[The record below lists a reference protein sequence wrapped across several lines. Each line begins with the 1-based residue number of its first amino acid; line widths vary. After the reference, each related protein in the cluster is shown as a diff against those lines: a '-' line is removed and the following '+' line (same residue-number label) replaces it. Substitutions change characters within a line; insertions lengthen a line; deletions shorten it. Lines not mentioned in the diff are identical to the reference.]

1 MVDTLDGE
9 RKNILTDQRGM
20 ALLITVMTVSLLVA
34 VTIMFHRKSWHSYL
48 VAHNYKVNT
57 ELKAIGESGINIGL
71 ALLLQDV
78 NTNSYDSLLD
88 SWGVIRQNE
97 LNTLFGAGKLELEV
111 VDLSGRLQINRLVQ
125 TKAKDQGENAKEGEN
140 NTEKEIN
147 TEEEINTGEEIN
159 SEEETNTE
167 EEIRDILLQ
176 LLLSPS
182 FSVEEDEAGGIVDA
196 LVDWIDEDERESDN
210 GAESSYYQ
218 ALKTPYECRNGPI
231 QYIEE
236 LLLVRGIGPKLL
248 FGKGEEKGLA
258 DYLTVYGE
266 DGKININT
274 ADPLLLKSM
283 NSQISDEL
291 AEELQAF
298 RTDEEN
304 EEQLENP
311 SWYSKIASWPGDI
324 VLNNKLITT
333 QSTLFLIRSVG
344 RSDTLFRQVTAV
356 VNRIDK
362 KTIKVLSRKVE

>member
-1 MVDTLDGE
+1 MVYTLDGE
-9 RKNILTDQRGM
+9 RQNILTDQRGM
-20 ALLITVMTVSLLVA
+20 ALLITVMTVSLLFA

-48 VAHNYKVNT
+48 VAHNYKINT

-78 NTNSYDSLLD
+78 STNSYDSLLD

-97 LNTLFGAGKLELEV
+97 LNSLFGAGKLELDV

-125 TKAKDQGENAKEGEN
+125 TKDKDQGENAKEGEN
-140 NTEKEIN
+140 NTEKNI
-147 TEEEINTGEEIN
+147 
-159 SEEETNTE
+159 NTE

-182 FSVEEDEAGGIVDA
+182 FSLEEDEAGGIVDA

-236 LLLVRGIGPKLL
+236 LLLVRGVGPKLL
-248 FGKGEEKGLA
+248 FGRGEEKGLA
-258 DYLTVYGE
+258 DYLTVNGE

-274 ADPLLLKSM
+274 ADPLLIRSM

-324 VLNNKLITT
+324 VLNDKLITT
-333 QSTLFLIRSVG
+333 QSTFFLIRSTG
-344 RSDTLFRQVTAV
+344 KSDTLFRQVTAV

-362 KTIKVLSRKVE
+362 ETIKVLSRKVE